1 MSSNNNNI
9 KEFKDINV
17 GDILISH
24 NVSSNTGIMPSWSEG
39 VKLFV
44 LGKDSSM
51 LTFIGTGKGRK
62 SYESWNVERNHYDK
76 YRQYFDWFNGN
87 NKLDLAPIQ
96 EQLLELPVVE
106 RILPKDQRIN
116 EEVFNLVKDG
126 ELPDQ
131 EEMRLLLLKYHKAL
145 VTAEEN
151 IQLYNKILF
160 DDGNANP
167 ISNNAVQPA
176 EVMEMSYGGNSFLTK
191 SVKTPPSKKSMF
203 KSPVAEEPNFNWQA
217 ATTGFDFLYGDI
229 PMPKDT
235 NTFYKEEMVSIDNLP
250 TGSVDVYNE
259 EE

>member
-1 MSSNNNNI
+1 MNSNHKI
-9 KEFKDINV
+9 KEFKEV
-17 GDILISH
+17 KPGDIIVSH
-24 NVSSNTGIMPSWSEG
+24 IETAGWLPDWTNGVSLFILEKNSESFCIIAVGKNKRTHNTWNIGYNEYNKYKQNFEWYEG
-39 VKLFV
+39 
-44 LGKDSSM
+44 
-51 LTFIGTGKGRK
+51 
-62 SYESWNVERNHYDK
+62 N
-76 YRQYFDWFNGN
+76 Q
-87 NKLDLAPIQ
+87 KLDLKPIQ

-131 EEMRLLLLKYHKAL
+131 EQMRLLLLKYHKAL

-217 ATTGFDFLYGDI
+217 ATKGFDMLYGDI

-235 NTFYKEEMVSIDNLP
+235 NPFYKEEMVSIDNLS